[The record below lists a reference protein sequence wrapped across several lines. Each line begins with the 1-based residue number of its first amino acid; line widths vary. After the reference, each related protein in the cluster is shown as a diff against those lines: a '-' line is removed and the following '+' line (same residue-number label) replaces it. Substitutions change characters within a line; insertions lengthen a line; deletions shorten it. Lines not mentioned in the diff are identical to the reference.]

1 MRPRV
6 AAGIALLVAGSAL
19 VAWAGNSYVRGWIA
33 QERAR
38 AAWDQRIARAAV
50 ERSRA
55 RAAQLPQATPAEGAP
70 VARLVI
76 DRIGLDDIV
85 LEGVTAASLN
95 GGPGHLP
102 GSSLPGSEGN
112 AVISA
117 HRDRHFRRLGELKVG
132 DTIKTQTDENSATWT
147 IVGRRVVG
155 REAPVI
161 RQERGRVLT
170 LTTCWPIGY
179 LGGAPERL
187 ILRAVPAATRA
198 SSAQNSASP
207 AVITSARIAT
217 NANATPR

>member
-19 VAWAGNSYVRGWIA
+19 VAWAGNSYVRGWLA

-38 AAWDQRIARAAV
+38 TEWDRRVARAAV
-50 ERSRA
+50 ARSRA
-55 RAAQLPQATPAEGAP
+55 LARQPSQPAPAEGAP

-76 DRIGLDDIV
+76 QRIKLDDIV
-85 LEGVTAASLN
+85 LEGVTTAALN

-102 GSSLPGSEGN
+102 GSSLPGDEGN

-117 HRDRHFRRLGELKVG
+117 HRDRHFRRLAELEIG
-132 DTIKTQTDENSATWT
+132 DTIRTQTINNNAIWL
-147 IVGRRVVG
+147 VAGRRVVG

-179 LGGAPERL
+179 IGGAPERL
-187 ILRAVPAATRA
+187 ILRAVPVPPRVGSAADPA
-198 SSAQNSASP
+198 SAGVVAP
-207 AVITSARIAT
+207 ARIAT
-217 NANATPR
+217 NANATQR

>member
-6 AAGIALLVAGSAL
+6 AAGIALLAAGSAL
-19 VAWAGNSYVRGWIA
+19 VAWAGNSYLRGWIA

-38 AAWDQRIARAAV
+38 TEWDRRVARAAV

-55 RAAQLPQATPAEGAP
+55 LATQLPQAAPAEGAP

-85 LEGVTAASLN
+85 LEGVTAAALN

-102 GSSLPGSEGN
+102 GSSLPGTDGN

-117 HRDRHFRRLGELKVG
+117 HRDRHFRRLGELKIG
-132 DTIKTQTDENSATWT
+132 DTIRTQTISDSAIWT

-187 ILRAVPAATRA
+187 ILRAIPVPARVGSAADPA
-198 SSAQNSASP
+198 SAD
-207 AVITSARIAT
+207 VIAPARIAT
-217 NANATPR
+217 NAHATQR